1 MFCFV
6 SICLCLFF
14 FIAVVA
20 FSAIKSVMD
29 SSRKSEEK
37 QKVNRGFVDLSCLS
51 IKQSINASNRYVI
64 HSVELSYLQT
74 INSRSYRLHLD
85 RSCYD
90 LRRHL
95 MELKHDRTR
104 QESSW
109 PGIRLVKS
117 VIFHLKLIIL
127 SLLRTSVT
135 MKKIR
140 SESIWKPLFKWL
152 WTFDIFRTNPPY
164 FHV

>member
-1 MFCFV
+1 MVQSACV
-6 SICLCLFF
+6 CF

-20 FSAIKSVMD
+20 FSAIKNVMD

-37 QKVNRGFVDLSCLS
+37 QKVNRGFADLSCLS

-117 VIFHLKLIIL
+117 VIFHFKLIIL
-127 SLLRTSVT
+127 SLLRTSVA

-152 WTFDIFRTNPPY
+152 
-164 FHV
+164 